1 MKLTTPRL
9 NIHQNA
15 AELMQH
21 SPLVYPM
28 LYASSFNTLNKSG
41 YTNVAKVESRTSS
54 LVLSRCGN
62 VTEQVTQTLNYLPY
76 GEDWVDIQNFA
87 ETQYPRLGIY
97 SFNGKEKDYESGYH
111 YYGARYYWSEV
122 LTGWLSVDPMM
133 DKYPS
138 MSPYN
143 YCAWNPVIL
152 IDPDGNAWKPTI
164 NQNTGQYTGYEWI
177 APEQSYNSDG
187 TLKSGLFEQAIF
199 FSNNGT
205 FDQKNRY
212 NIGSSTATVY
222 MPDGTTKQFKACTN
236 PSDASKYATVP
247 EGIYEAKPGIHNGS
261 KSSYRALKLQ
271 GNIELGGTNPAHPDR
286 TFAKGINI
294 HKPGIDNLT
303 GMCNDGTAIS
313 EGCLLIDREQWND
326 FINSFADD
334 VTVSVTVSRSMA
346 APTNWNMPLIN
357 VPPLLN
363 QICPADKTRVQLPL
377 LISNYYIE

>member
-1 MKLTTPRL
+1 MKFTTPRL

-41 YTNVAKVESRTSS
+41 YTNVAKVESRTIS

-138 MSPYN
+138 ISSYA
-143 YCAWNPVIL
+143 YCVWNPVKL
-152 IDPDGNAWKPTI
+152 VDPDGRKDRPFKDGDRRVHDIPGTETPVFYNTIGIMQVFSPYSILNAYNCHSYAWHGSWGDKNPATGDIPYDQYGITSLPRWDQNPADDIRDVLSRGGRQLGSDENNIVGDRVIYFTDQNENGIYDDGEFVSHSAIVTAVDNEGYTI
-164 NQNTGQYTGYEWI
+164 EVTGKRGSSGISTNHPDAPGYYKTANDPNTGKKEK
-177 APEQSYNSDG
+177 QSRAY
-187 TLKSGLFEQAIF
+187 F
-199 FSNNGT
+199 
-205 FDQKNRY
+205 R
-212 NIGSSTATVY
+212 
-222 MPDGTTKQFKACTN
+222 MP
-236 PSDASKYATVP
+236 
-247 EGIYEAKPGIHNGS
+247 
-261 KSSYRALKLQ
+261 
-271 GNIELGGTNPAHPDR
+271 
-286 TFAKGINI
+286 
-294 HKPGIDNLT
+294 
-303 GMCNDGTAIS
+303 S
-313 EGCLLIDREQWND
+313 EN
-326 FINSFADD
+326 
-334 VTVSVTVSRSMA
+334 
-346 APTNWNMPLIN
+346 
-357 VPPLLN
+357 
-363 QICPADKTRVQLPL
+363 
-377 LISNYYIE
+377 

>member
-1 MKLTTPRL
+1 MKFTTPRL

-15 AELMQH
+15 AELMQQ

-41 YTNVAKVESRTSS
+41 YTNVSKVESRTSS

-143 YCAWNPVIL
+143 YCAWNPVNVVDPNGMDTIFSFALKTNDAERNAKNKKIL
-152 IDPDGNAWKPTI
+152 QWMRDLGDNPNLFIISMHGTPKYMEYVNNNDGHKEDQFVRLTPKMLAQKIKSDYNIYSSNLKKNKQTVFI
-164 NQNTGQYTGYEWI
+164 LYSCETGKGSDNFGQQLSSELPLSI
-177 APEQSYNSDG
+177 VFAPVGS
-187 TLKSGLFEQAIF
+187 IWV
-199 FSNNGT
+199 SNNQT
-205 FDQKNRY
+205 IDNAEAIKMKNGDLKKGAHR
-212 NIGSSTATVY
+212 NW
-222 MPDGTTKQFKACTN
+222 
-236 PSDASKYATVP
+236 
-247 EGIYEAKPGIHNGS
+247 GIYVDGKLVMTFSYSAPQSWINKQGGISGVI
-261 KSSYRALKLQ
+261 KL
-271 GNIELGGTNPAHPDR
+271 
-286 TFAKGINI
+286 
-294 HKPGIDNLT
+294 
-303 GMCNDGTAIS
+303 
-313 EGCLLIDREQWND
+313 
-326 FINSFADD
+326 
-334 VTVSVTVSRSMA
+334 V
-346 APTNWNMPLIN
+346 
-357 VPPLLN
+357 N
-363 QICPADKTRVQLPL
+363 QQNKK
-377 LISNYYIE
+377 EKK